1 MEDSFLRLFSLQGR
15 TALVTGA
22 SRGLGQ
28 AITKG
33 LAAAGA
39 DVVCVANGDPTE
51 TKRMVEGMSRR
62 CWIIHTDLTV
72 PGAAVRVA
80 EEAMALA
87 GPIDI
92 LVNNA
97 GIIRRAP
104 AEDYLDEDWEQVLEI
119 NLNAVYHLSQTLGR
133 NMLEVGQGRIINVCS
148 MLSFQGGKNVVA
160 YTASKHAVAGLTRS
174 MSNEWSA
181 RGVRVNALA
190 PGYMATDNTAPLR
203 ADGER
208 STEILSRIPMGRW
221 GAADDLVGAAV
232 FLASDASNYVTGHVL
247 CVDGGW
253 MGT

>member
-1 MEDSFLRLFSLQGR
+1 MEDSFLRLFSLRGK

-28 AITKG
+28 AITIG

-39 DVVCVANGDPTE
+39 DVVCVANGDPSE
-51 TKRMVEGMSRR
+51 TKAMVEKMARR
-62 CWIIHTDLTV
+62 CWVLHTDLTI
-72 PGAAVRVA
+72 PGEAVRVA
-80 EEAMALA
+80 EEALSVA

-104 AEDYLDEDWEQVLEI
+104 AEAYSDKDWQDVFEV

-133 NMLEVGQGRIINVCS
+133 NMLEMGRGRIINVCS

-160 YTASKHAVAGLTRS
+160 YTASKHALAGLTRS

-203 ADGER
+203 ADGNR
-208 STEILSRIPMGRW
+208 SAEILSRIPMGRW
-221 GAADDLVGAAV
+221 GTAEDLVGAAV